1 MGVNRDVRVHVG
13 ELVLDGFEH
22 VDRDRLAA
30 AFQAELVR
38 LVGERGIPAE
48 ARDVDAVTD
57 LPELP
62 RTNSPARL
70 GEALARAVHAGL
82 TGRGRSA

>member
-22 VDRDRLAA
+22 VDRDLLAA
-30 AFQAELVR
+30 AFRSELVR
-38 LVGERGIPAE
+38 LVRERGVPAE
-48 ARDVDAVTD
+48 ARQVGELTG

-82 TGRGRSA
+82 TGRGNSR